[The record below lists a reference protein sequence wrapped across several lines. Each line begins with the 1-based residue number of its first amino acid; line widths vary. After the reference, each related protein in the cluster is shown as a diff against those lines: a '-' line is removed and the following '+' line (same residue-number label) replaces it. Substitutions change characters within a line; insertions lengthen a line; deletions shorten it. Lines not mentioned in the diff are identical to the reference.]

1 MNNSLALNCFPHRE
15 ILGRSR
21 WARYSSFPVALAV
34 LALVQ
39 VNRGAEP
46 SPSWPGTDPSSTASG
61 SPRAKIEQGQALF
74 SRNCAH
80 CHGEDARGDEGPDLH
95 DVKKSDARIRQIIT
109 QGIKGEMP
117 KFNTKFS
124 NAEVEALIA
133 YLRTL
138 KS

>member
-1 MNNSLALNCFPHRE
+1 MNNSIALSCTPRRKILAMF
-15 ILGRSR
+15 R
-21 WARYSSFPVALAV
+21 WARHSSFPVALAIS
-34 LALVQ
+34 ALVH
-39 VNRGAEP
+39 VNRGAV
-46 SPSWPGTDPSSTASG
+46 SISSWPGSDPSSTAFG
-61 SPRAKIEQGQALF
+61 SPRAKIEQGRTLF

-80 CHGEDARGDEGPDLH
+80 CHGEDARGDEGPNLH
-95 DVKKSDARIRQIIT
+95 DLKKSDSRLRQIIT